1 MLLGFKTLDPAAG
14 GKLGGLRVRAVFS
27 FLFLTL
33 VLFFERG
40 RVTGVFKA
48 QVCSLARPSWD
59 LMNCKQSSLGPF
71 PLLDEAWGPGCGARA
86 GSSAPGKS
94 GADVWEGPVPG
105 LPVLPCLGTS
115 CYQSTCLGGE
125 VAWWFCELP
134 RE

>member
-1 MLLGFKTLDPAAG
+1 MLLGFKTLDRAAG

-71 PLLDEAWGPGCGARA
+71 PLLDEARGPGCGARWELCA
-86 GSSAPGKS
+86 WE
-94 GADVWEGPVPG
+94 VW
-105 LPVLPCLGTS
+105 S
-115 CYQSTCLGGE
+115 RCLGGACSRPACAALSWDFLLPE
-125 VAWWFCELP
+125 HLP
-134 RE
+134 RRGGSLVVL

>member
-1 MLLGFKTLDPAAG
+1 MLLGFKTLDRAAG

-59 LMNCKQSSLGPF
+59 LMNSAWHVTRKPDAHGWLAGGTPYGTPIWRGCSTSTWHATHHDGPI
-71 PLLDEAWGPGCGARA
+71 PKTPAC
-86 GSSAPGKS
+86 APGP
-94 GADVWEGPVPG
+94 APDAHPAPG
-105 LPVLPCLGTS
+105 VKEEEDG
-115 CYQSTCLGGE
+115 
-125 VAWWFCELP
+125 
-134 RE
+134 R